1 MSDKSID
8 RLSGFAVITGASSG
22 IGLELAR
29 RAGEDGLDLLLVANE
44 PLTKGEAAAR
54 NAGATSIE
62 TLRADLATQSG
73 IDELMATI
81 GDRPVDALFANAG
94 RSKGGK
100 YLDHEWDEIKQTLD
114 TNVTGTISLI
124 YRIGRRMRARDAGRI
139 LVTGSIVGEM
149 PGPFNLVYNSTK
161 AFINM
166 FCVGLANE
174 LKDTNVV
181 VTCLTP
187 GAVDTPFFEKAGMED
202 AAVANGPKA
211 DPADVARA
219 GYDALLDGELQT
231 ANSLTAKFQMIMAE
245 ILPDGA
251 VAALHRKMAK
261 TD

>member
-1 MSDKSID
+1 MSEKSIEK
-8 RLSGFAVITGASSG
+8 LSGFAVITGASSG

-44 PLTKGEAAAR
+44 PLAAGEAAAR
-54 NAGATSIE
+54 EGGSKSVE
-62 TLRADLATQSG
+62 TLVADLATESG
-73 IDELMATI
+73 VDELIARI

-100 YLDHEWDEIKQTLD
+100 YLDHEWGEIKRTLD
-114 TNVTGTISLI
+114 TNVTGTISLV
-124 YRIGRRMRARDAGRI
+124 YQTGKRMRARNAGRI

-149 PGPFNLVYNSTK
+149 PGPYNLVYNSTK

-174 LKDTNVV
+174 LKDTDVV

-187 GAVDTPFFEKAGMED
+187 GAVDTPFFEKAGMEE
-202 AAVANGPKA
+202 AAVANGPQA
-211 DPADVARA
+211 DPADVARV
-219 GYDALLDGELQT
+219 GYDALLEGELQS

-251 VAALHRKMAK
+251 VAELHRKMAK
-261 TD
+261 PD